1 MPAARLSGAVAAAV
15 LALAA
20 AAPAAAQQPPGQQ
33 GVRVEDPV
41 APLREAARRERPVD
55 LLTLYREALEND
67 AQYQSARFQYMATQ
81 ERVPQARAGLLPNLN
96 ATGNYT
102 ESFPDSTATVN
113 GASITPP
120 RPGTNVEINGDNRFS
135 NYGGGLNLN
144 VPLYRPQNWEVFEQ
158 AKLQVLQAESV
169 LAQARQDLAVRLANA
184 YFNALG
190 ARDQVI
196 ALETQRE
203 STLQQLAQARREF
216 EVGTK
221 TIIDTNE
228 AQARYDQILAQL
240 QVAVGTLIV
249 RRNDLRAIVGRDPEV
264 LAALVDNPKL
274 ELPQPNDPNVWV
286 KAAEEGNHSIR
297 VARASAQI
305 AEREVQR
312 NRDAHKP
319 TLDLVGGYNV
329 NRSNGTAFND
339 FPARSNT
346 ASVGVQLNVP
356 IYSGGLIQ
364 SRVREALALQNRS
377 NSDLENV
384 LRTATNSARAAFT
397 GVNFGLTQV
406 QALESA
412 ERSARTQLDS
422 TRLGY
427 QVGVRIQL
435 DVLNA
440 TTQLVATQRDLKRAR
455 YDFLISGLNLKAAAG
470 ALTEDDLRA
479 VNALLTAAP
488 VQ

>member
-1 MPAARLSGAVAAAV
+1 VPAARLGSAVTAAL

-20 AAPAAAQQPPGQQ
+20 AAPVAAQQPPPQQ
-33 GVRVEDPV
+33 GVRMDDPV
-41 APLREAARRERPVD
+41 GPLREAAKRERAVD

-67 AQYQSARFQYMATQ
+67 AQYQSARFQSMATQ

-102 ESFPDSTATVN
+102 ESFPDSTTTVSA
-113 GASITPP
+113 GLGGSPGEPP
-120 RPGTNVEINGDNRFS
+120 REISGDNRFR
-135 NYGGGLNLN
+135 NYGGGLNLS
-144 VPLYRPQNWEVFEQ
+144 VPLYRPQNWEVLEQ
-158 AKLQVLQAESV
+158 AKLQVLQSESV

-184 YFNALG
+184 YFNVLG

-264 LAALVDNPKL
+264 LASLVDNPKL
-274 ELPQPNDPNVWV
+274 ELPQPNDPNAWV
-286 KAAEEGNHSIR
+286 RAAEEGNYSIR
-297 VARASAQI
+297 VARANAQI

-319 TLDLVGGYNV
+319 TLDLVGGYNL
-329 NRSNGTAFND
+329 NRSNGTAFNT
-339 FPARSNT
+339 FPTRSNT

-356 IYSGGLIQ
+356 IYNGGLIQ

-377 NSDLENV
+377 NSELENV
-384 LRTATNSARAAFT
+384 MRTQTNAARSAFT

-479 VNALLTAAP
+479 VNALLTQP
-488 VQ
+488 TM